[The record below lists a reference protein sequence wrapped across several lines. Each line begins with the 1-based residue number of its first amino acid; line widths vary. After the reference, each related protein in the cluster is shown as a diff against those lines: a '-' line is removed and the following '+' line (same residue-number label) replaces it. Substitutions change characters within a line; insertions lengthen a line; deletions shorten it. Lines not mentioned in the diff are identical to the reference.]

1 MCSPTGLRRLFD
13 ILVLFSRPLFI
24 HRIYS
29 LILLLVTCCPL
40 AASLFLSS
48 YSVHRLLSCVD
59 NSVLCLCS
67 HRCRLFGKG
76 LCLTSCTLASSANG
90 VFQMFAVLI
99 DKRLNMRGFD
109 CFVLANNASVA

>member
-1 MCSPTGLRRLFD
+1 MIIRHFSFD
-13 ILVLFSRPLFI
+13 QLSLFI
-24 HRIYS
+24 HRMHLLAC
-29 LILLLVTCCPL
+29 LILGYLLSCTL

-48 YSVHRLLSCVD
+48 YSVDGLLSCVD